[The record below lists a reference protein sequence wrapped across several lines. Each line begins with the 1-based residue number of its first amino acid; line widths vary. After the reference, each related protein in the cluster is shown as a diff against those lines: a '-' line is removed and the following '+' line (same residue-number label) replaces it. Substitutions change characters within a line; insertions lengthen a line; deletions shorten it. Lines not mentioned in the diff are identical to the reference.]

1 MEAAARGAG
10 APESDPGE
18 RPERAGRRA
27 LGRLPGTCATA
38 LTLGIA
44 SALAL
49 ASSPVAHAQQ
59 EITWKVV
66 NRFPLLR
73 EAEDL
78 DALATKR
85 DAYLARPDQRNPED
99 RIRPTRWDAFEQR
112 YERALIDG
120 PVTVR
125 LALQSAPRGSTCI
138 WSVDGVQV
146 KGAACSGFTVDL
158 PWTKREASVE
168 AEVENG
174 PGSGPSSRRSQTIRV
189 RSLLVVSLGDSYS
202 SGEGVPDLD
211 FARAQAPALA
221 DRNGNALPR
230 PAIWWDQ
237 RCHRSLNSAPAQA
250 AMDLARRNDHVQVVF
265 VSFACSGA
273 EIDRGLLAPYAGM
286 ETYAQLVEQLRTY
299 LPNALGFASN
309 RAGGCRPFAAT
320 AHRER
325 DCAQAGRCQRPEPDP
340 TDPVDCSRVQGVDHP
355 GGEIGECAAL
365 CVAAATGLQ
374 HNAATYVGA
383 LPSQLN
389 ALLDLLCDTGSGPD
403 ELLALRLRDCARLR
417 RSVDALVLSIGA
429 NDVGFGPL
437 VRNLVAHDNAFNLPG
452 FGLRVQ
458 RETALLSERFEALD
472 HALRRHVAAK
482 QDGQLEVFISQ
493 YPDLTQYDGSDDRCG
508 IRDKIIRLE
517 QRSFSSWWLDLV
529 SLGVS
534 ENEIGDARAFMIEPL
549 KRQVLFAAGQNGWTL
564 VDGHL
569 DAFKGHG
576 YCHRWTDGDRLPWT
590 HNHGDSLARQGWL
603 ANAYDQTARY
613 SSGAMHPNI
622 LGQRCHARALDAAL
636 ARKLLGQTTP
646 EGVCNTR
653 RSYD

>member
-1 MEAAARGAG
+1 MAAAARGAR
-10 APESDPGE
+10 APGSGSGG
-18 RPERAGRRA
+18 RPERAGRWAR
-27 LGRLPGTCATA
+27 RRRPGPCATA
-38 LTLGIA
+38 LILGIA

-49 ASSPVAHAQQ
+49 AASPAAHAQQ
-59 EITWKVV
+59 SITWKVV

-85 DAYLARPDQRNPED
+85 EAYLAHPDQRNPED

-112 YERALIDG
+112 YERTLIDG

-125 LALQSAPRGSTCI
+125 LALEGAPPGATCT
-138 WSVDGVQV
+138 WLVDDARLQD
-146 KGAACSGFTVDL
+146 AACSGVLVDL
-158 PWTKREASVE
+158 PWTARTARVE
-168 AEVENG
+168 VVVHGERGE
-174 PGSGPSSRRSQTIRV
+174 RSQRHTQTIRV

-211 FARAQAPALA
+211 YARAQGPALA
-221 DRNGNALPR
+221 DSAGSALPR
-230 PAIWWDQ
+230 PAVWWDQ

-250 AMDLARRNDHVQVVF
+250 AMDLARRDDHVQVVF

-273 EIDRGLLAPYAGM
+273 EIERGLLAPYSGM
-286 ETYAQLVEQLRTY
+286 ESYAQLVEQLRTY
-299 LPNALGFASN
+299 LPNALGLAAN
-309 RAGGCRPFAAT
+309 RSGGCRPFAAT
-320 AHRER
+320 AYRER
-325 DCAQAGRCQRPEPDP
+325 DCAQPGRCQRPEPDRS
-340 TDPVDCSRVQGVDHP
+340 DPIDCSRVQGVDHP

-365 CVAAATGLQ
+365 CVTAATGLQ
-374 HNAATYVGA
+374 HNAATYVSA

-389 ALLDLLCDTGSGPD
+389 ALLDLLCESASSTD
-403 ELLALRLRDCARLR
+403 ELLSLRLRDCARLR
-417 RSVDALVLSIGA
+417 RPVDALVLSIGA

-437 VRNLVAHDNAFNLPG
+437 VRNLVVHDNAFNLPG

-472 HALRRHVAAK
+472 HALRRQVAAK
-482 QDGQLEVFISQ
+482 QGGELEVFISQ

-534 ENEIGDARAFMIEPL
+534 ENEIGDARAFMIGPL
-549 KRQVLFAAGQNGWTL
+549 TRQVRFAAGQNGWTL
-564 VDGHL
+564 VDGHI
-569 DAFKGHG
+569 DAFRGHG
-576 YCHRWTDGDRLPWT
+576 YCHRWTDGDPPPWSN
-590 HNHGDSLARQGWL
+590 NHGDSLARQGWM

-622 LGQRCHARALDAAL
+622 LGQRCHARALEAAL
-636 ARKLLGQTTP
+636 AGKLLGQTTP
-646 EGVCNTR
+646 EGLCNPR
-653 RSYD
+653 RSSD